1 MGKTPRSRLFHK
13 TCDLYAT
20 LREDGLEPD
29 TIMYG
34 SLIKAAVECGR
45 LDLSEHFA
53 VLTYG
58 LLSTS
63 APV

>member
-1 MGKTPRSRLFHK
+1 MRVYATSRLFHK

-34 SLIKAAVECGR
+34 GLIKAAVECGR
-45 LDLSEHFA
+45 LDLSN
-53 VLTYG
+53 T
-58 LLSTS
+58 
-63 APV
+63 